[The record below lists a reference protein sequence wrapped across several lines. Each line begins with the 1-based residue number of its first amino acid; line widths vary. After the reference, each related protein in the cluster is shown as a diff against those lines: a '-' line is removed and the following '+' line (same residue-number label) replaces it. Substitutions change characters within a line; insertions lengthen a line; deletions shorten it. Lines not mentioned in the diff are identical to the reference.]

1 MVVCVQTSNEILSV
15 IQSGC
20 GSPVITNRQFFDDF
34 IIRNASLGSTY
45 QKRRFKGRRINFWCT
60 LSLGLDA
67 ESFYVRLNDHI
78 KLKGL
83 GVNFFVISILPFF
96 DPSNICTEYRV
107 CGLLELDKEVRTSCP
122 HYFSPTGFNIVY
134 EGLDDHDHSQPLL
147 SHHVT
152 TAILTNQLHA
162 DRPGWFYTT
171 PGWLSREQTSQL
183 MWAGAVS
190 FHIRF
195 MFELVGLKLTWLGRF
210 VDVHASQTQLT
221 SEQFDLLYA
230 FLVFRK
236 DLEAKLDLW
245 LLQDNSLSK
254 SPSFDDN
261 QKVITSLLK
270 KKREFEAIE
279 FGLFEL
285 KEYVPKHCISWV
297 L

>member
-1 MVVCVQTSNEILSV
+1 
-15 IQSGC
+15 
-20 GSPVITNRQFFDDF
+20 
-34 IIRNASLGSTY
+34 
-45 QKRRFKGRRINFWCT
+45 
-60 LSLGLDA
+60 
-67 ESFYVRLNDHI
+67 
-78 KLKGL
+78 
-83 GVNFFVISILPFF
+83 
-96 DPSNICTEYRV
+96 
-107 CGLLELDKEVRTSCP
+107 
-122 HYFSPTGFNIVY
+122 
-134 EGLDDHDHSQPLL
+134 
-147 SHHVT
+147 
-152 TAILTNQLHA
+152 
-162 DRPGWFYTT
+162 
-171 PGWLSREQTSQL
+171 
-183 MWAGAVS
+183 
-190 FHIRF
+190 

-279 FGLFEL
+279 FGLFEF
-285 KEYVPKHCISWV
+285 KEYVPKDCTSWV